1 MFKNVFNIFDKFRLF
16 RGPGTSANHFPRS
29 KYHPHKVSA
38 SLKNVHLF
46 DVFYIFFWFF
56 DTYFDIFDIKI
67 KDSELGTYLLSCAS
81 KFRFGWSNF
90 QPLAP

>member
-1 MFKNVFNIFDKFRLF
+1 MIQTLANKNRPK
-16 RGPGTSANHFPRS
+16 NH
-29 KYHPHKVSA
+29 
-38 SLKNVHLF
+38 
-46 DVFYIFFWFF
+46 F
-56 DTYFDIFDIKI
+56 DTYFHIFDIQI